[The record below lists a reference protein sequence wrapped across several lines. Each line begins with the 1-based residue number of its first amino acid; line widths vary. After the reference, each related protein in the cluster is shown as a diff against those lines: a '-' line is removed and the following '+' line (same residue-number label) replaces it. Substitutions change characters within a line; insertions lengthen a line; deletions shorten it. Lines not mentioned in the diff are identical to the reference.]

1 MIPEINDILNKIE
14 SIKSALDGYRPFSDH
29 VISNK
34 TTARIVKEKAIENVE
49 VNE

>member
-1 MIPEINDILNKIE
+1 MIPEIKDILNKIVP
-14 SIKSALDGYRPFSDH
+14 IKSILDGYRLFSDH

-34 TTARIVKEKAIENVE
+34 TAARIVKEKAIENIE